1 MRRDVR
7 IILVTLLVAGL
18 WTGGSRV
25 AEAVSALDTFRVTDV
40 QISGLETLDRGQI
53 LALMDVTHESTVW
66 GDLRD
71 WEDRLEAHPLLRDA
85 RVRRRIPGTLVVEV
99 VERHPVALAP
109 TPTLEPVDRDGA
121 LLPLDPAERRM
132 DLPVLGMEELPAP
145 GARLLPARDRV
156 LAAEVARLM
165 EGDTSFVQMVSEVS
179 WGEARNTV
187 VARWS
192 EPPVDFLLI
201 TGAPASRLREGI
213 AVLAD
218 ALGRDPEHAPAVIDL
233 RYADQVVV
241 RRNNQ
246 GATKSP

>member
-7 IILVTLLVAGL
+7 IILVTLLLAGL

-25 AEAVSALDTFRVTDV
+25 AEAVTALDTFRVTDV
-40 QISGLETLDRGQI
+40 RISGLETLDRGQV
-53 LALMDVTHESTVW
+53 LALMDVTHETTVW
-66 GDLRD
+66 GDLTE
-71 WEDRLEAHPLLRDA
+71 WEGRLEAHPLLADA
-85 RVRRRIPGTLVVEV
+85 RVRRQMPGTLVVEV

-109 TPTLEPVDRDGA
+109 TPTLEPVDREGA

-132 DLPVLGMEELPAP
+132 DLPVLGMRELPAP
-145 GARLLPARDRV
+145 GSRLLPTRDRI

-165 EGDTSFVQMVSEVS
+165 EADTSFLQMVSEVS
-179 WGEARNTV
+179 WGEERNTL

-192 EPPVDFLLI
+192 EPPVDFLLGPG
-201 TGAPASRLREGI
+201 TPGSRLREGL

-218 ALGRDPEHAPAVIDL
+218 AMARDPEHVPAVIDL

-241 RRNNQ
+241 RRSNQ

>member
-1 MRRDVR
+1 
-7 IILVTLLVAGL
+7 
-18 WTGGSRV
+18 
-25 AEAVSALDTFRVTDV
+25 V
-40 QISGLETLDRGQI
+40 QISGLKTLDRGQI
-53 LALMDVTHESTVW
+53 LALMDVTDESTVW

-71 WEDRLEAHPLLRDA
+71 WEDRLEAHPLLKDA
-85 RVRRRIPGTLVVEV
+85 RVRRRMPGTLVVDV

-132 DLPVLGMEELPAP
+132 DLPLLGMDEPPAP

-165 EGDTSFVQMVSEVS
+165 EGDTAFLQMVSEVS
-179 WGEARNTV
+179 WGEARNIV

-201 TGAPASRLREGI
+201 AGAPASRFREGI

-241 RRNNQ
+241 RRSNQ
-246 GATKSP
+246 GAKKSP